1 MARAAKRYKVPRY
14 KVQALIIPAWQA
26 KEAVFCQWLTIV
38 TYCAAEDSHSSYWE
52 AFVRENATEQRPKPV
67 AAGRVDSVQ
76 GSAVP
81 RTPTHA

>member
-1 MARAAKRYKVPRY
+1 M
-14 KVQALIIPAWQA
+14 IPLPGQQKKWLF
-26 KEAVFCQWLTIV
+26 FCPWHIIV